1 MRLFDKKTLFPFLAA
16 LAVLLIIG
24 TFWKAT
30 KPQSYEVAKV
40 EKGKA
45 VEAVYATAVVEP
57 VLWAAIAPITTGR
70 ITELNVQEGQEV
82 KAGDILARL
91 DDSDIRSQLD
101 ENRALESYHAAEVE
115 RAEKLI
121 KTGALSEDKYDQRK
135 TNLIQVRAR
144 INMLEQQISQL
155 ALASPL
161 DGTVLWRDVELGEVK
176 EAGKPLFWVGKPQPL
191 RLEAEVDEE
200 DIPKIKSGQTVLIT
214 ADAFPDDVMEG
225 LLHWV
230 SPKGDP
236 VNKSYRVY
244 VSLPEDT
251 QLMIGM
257 TVETN
262 TIVQEK
268 NGALLVPANA
278 LTEDGIIWL
287 AKQGSGKN
295 YTAVKAAVK
304 TGIRGESKIEILEGL
319 QEGDW
324 LVLPPFEGLKDG
336 TPILAR

>member
-1 MRLFDKKTLFPFLAA
+1 MRLFDKKTVFPFLAA

-24 TFWKAT
+24 TFWKVT
-30 KPQSYEVAKV
+30 KPESHELAEV

-57 VLWAAIAPITTGR
+57 VLWAAIAPVTTGR

-161 DGTVLWRDVELGEVK
+161 DGRVLWRDVELGEVK
-176 EAGKPLFWVGKPQPL
+176 EAGKPLFWVGKPHPL

-214 ADAFPDDVMEG
+214 ADAFPGEVMEG
-225 LLHWV
+225 LLHWI

-236 VNKSYRVY
+236 INKSYRVY

-251 QLMIGM
+251 KLMIGM

-262 TIVQEK
+262 TIVNQK
-268 NGALLVPANA
+268 NEALLAPLAAV
-278 LTEDGIIWL
+278 TDDSSVWL
-287 AKQGSGKN
+287 AQVGSMN
-295 YTAVKAAVK
+295 TYTAKRVPVK
-304 TGIRGESKIEILEGL
+304 TGIKGENKIEILEGL
-319 QEGDW
+319 KQGDK

-336 TPILAR
+336 LIIQAR